1 MEAWMLVRSTV
12 VHDEMWTKMR
22 RPVGYHAPRA
32 QDLSNR
38 RYLYDGDNRAQKTR
52 WRKE

>member
-1 MEAWMLVRSTV
+1 MEAGMLVGSMV
-12 VHDEMWTKMR
+12 VHDEMWTKIR
-22 RPVGYHAPRA
+22 RPVGYHAPRV

-38 RYLYDGDNRAQKTR
+38 RYLYGEDNRAQKTR